1 MILAFLKDETTGPR
15 DLRRGGWLFIAV
27 LLLNEARG
35 IAVAYEGARMMGWV

>member
-1 MILAFLKDETTGPR
+1 MLRAFLTDETTGPR

-35 IAVAYEGARMMGWV
+35 IAVSVEGAKLMGWI